1 MKTFIF
7 TFRLLK
13 NDKIV
18 ETDYYFNNEKEKEAY
33 IRIMER
39 TANALCIDVREI

>member
-13 NDKIV
+13 NDKVV
-18 ETDYYFNNEKEKEAY
+18 EVDHYFNTEKEKEAY
-33 IRIMER
+33 VRIMER
-39 TANALCIDVREI
+39 TANALCIDIREI